1 MLYVWWFARAYCLA
15 PAEPSQLL
23 KIWIDRL
30 GKLDSECS
38 QFLQVWV
45 CLFVFVTL
53 GAFSQVCCT
62 ATRGVLTLMECLKID
77 RVVRSCNV
85 ILSVFLQVQVQ
96 ASKCAINH
104 IYKMW
109 PLRLN
114 VPFSSKCG
122 PLSNSILDFEKV
134 ENNYQ
139 FNFFVNLSF
148 IMSDWFGVK
157 FTLMVLSPSQMLVY
171 IINRTQCG
179 YVSKP
184 FVLMGLWL
192 VIFCNTCT

>member
-53 GAFSQVCCT
+53 GAFYQVCCT
-62 ATRGVLTLMECLKID
+62 ATRRVLTLMECLKID

-85 ILSVFLQVQVQ
+85 ILRVFSPSPSASLQVCYK
-96 ASKCAINH
+96 SNIKCDLWGAMYLFSPMQLENMQFYINCL
-104 IYKMW
+104 IMRSTIQQYTWFWK
-109 PLRLN
+109 
-114 VPFSSKCG
+114 SSQQ
-122 PLSNSILDFEKV
+122 LSI
-134 ENNYQ
+134 
-139 FNFFVNLSF
+139 
-148 IMSDWFGVK
+148 
-157 FTLMVLSPSQMLVY
+157 
-171 IINRTQCG
+171 
-179 YVSKP
+179 
-184 FVLMGLWL
+184 
-192 VIFCNTCT
+192 